1 MLDAVLTATV
11 AGFFALM
18 GLLALVKPNRILA
31 PFGIHP
37 LPVDAANEVR
47 AVYGGFG
54 IAIALL
60 LFATLEFE
68 SIRIGARLAVAAA
81 LLGMAAGRIV
91 AAAVDRRFGP
101 YPRIFLVVE
110 VVLAGMLLA
119 ALD

>member
-1 MLDAVLTATV
+1 MLDAVLTAVV
-11 AGFFALM
+11 AVFFALM
-18 GLLALVKPNRILA
+18 GLLALVKPSRILA

-54 IAIALL
+54 VAIALL
-60 LFATLEFE
+60 LFATLEVE
-68 SIRIGARLAVAAA
+68 TIRDGARLSVAMA

-91 AAAVDRRFGP
+91 AAAVDRRLGP
-101 YPRIFLVVE
+101 YPRVFLIVE

-119 ALD
+119 AMG

>member
-1 MLDAVLTATV
+1 MSVVLTAIV
-11 AGFFALM
+11 AVFFALM
-18 GLLALVKPNRILA
+18 GLLALVKPSRILA

-60 LFATLEFE
+60 LFATLEFDTI
-68 SIRIGARLAVAAA
+68 STGARLSVAVA

-91 AAAVDRRFGP
+91 AAAVDRRLGP

-119 ALD
+119 AL